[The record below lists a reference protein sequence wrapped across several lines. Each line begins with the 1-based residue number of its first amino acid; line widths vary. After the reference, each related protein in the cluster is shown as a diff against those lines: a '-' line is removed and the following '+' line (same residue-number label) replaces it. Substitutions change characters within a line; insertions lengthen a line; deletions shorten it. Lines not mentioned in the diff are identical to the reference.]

1 MVGSIY
7 SYSIIVKAFR
17 VLKLILS
24 HNKQVKA
31 IKYCIEQ
38 LFNNQ

>member
-17 VLKLILS
+17 VLKLILCS
-24 HNKQVKA
+24 QQTSKSDKILHRA
-31 IKYCIEQ
+31 IIQ
-38 LFNNQ
+38 